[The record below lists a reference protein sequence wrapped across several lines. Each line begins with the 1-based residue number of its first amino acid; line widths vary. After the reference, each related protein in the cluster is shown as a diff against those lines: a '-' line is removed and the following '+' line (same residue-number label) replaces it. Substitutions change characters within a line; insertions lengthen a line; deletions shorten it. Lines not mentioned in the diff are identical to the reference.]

1 MSPFC
6 TRRFKSK
13 HLEETKDVSLP
24 TYLATLLF
32 FFFFF
37 WKSEDPK
44 SKESKGHSSA
54 CEMAAGI
61 MLFVAL
67 LRKVSDPKSA
77 EVVRGYCSH
86 YSWGTFGKGLWNK
99 HSCHKR
105 DVQIPGSFLYRMA
118 LAAMC
123 LLGHQSVLGEISVL
137 VLCPLLVGLF
147 AFLPFIVLLS
157 LLSSFSYT
165 LFCIIKKIIS
175 LSPETCF
182 ISAFHCH
189 RVEVEGFSPCCQN

>member
-32 FFFFF
+32 FFFK
-37 WKSEDPK
+37 KSEDPK

-86 YSWGTFGKGLWNK
+86 YS
-99 HSCHKR
+99 
-105 DVQIPGSFLYRMA
+105 
-118 LAAMC
+118 
-123 LLGHQSVLGEISVL
+123 
-137 VLCPLLVGLF
+137 
-147 AFLPFIVLLS
+147 
-157 LLSSFSYT
+157 
-165 LFCIIKKIIS
+165 
-175 LSPETCF
+175 
-182 ISAFHCH
+182 
-189 RVEVEGFSPCCQN
+189 